1 MNSINK
7 YFSSLKKDFRLV
19 FRSWQTI
26 FLVIIGPLLLMLI
39 LMFAFSNVGFSN
51 MNIGYSVD
59 QDSQKY
65 QDFLPNIGY
74 LGNFIEYNN
83 INLCDQDLKRQKLH
97 LCLDLQSDELA
108 VHFDNT
114 REVLSLI
121 LINQIRSAII
131 IEKDQLIKDK
141 ATDLL
146 GETSDFQGKL
156 REGEDFISSAIED
169 INDQKY
175 ALQDTKRDLQEAQ
188 DRILTRID
196 QVERVKSTIVKINNN
211 HLNDLSVNIRSVLNS
226 LDEVDDALN
235 IARDFAIAT
244 NDWQT
249 VDEIDAQKQSINA
262 LRWSIDDD
270 YSNIQSLNYQVDNL
284 ITQIDL
290 VLDDLNF
297 SNDFLHE
304 NQIKIKK
311 AIDVMDNR
319 ADDLRDIKRDL
330 KSNRNKLKVYGINNV
345 DDFIT
350 PLEVSYEPMYLSS
363 ERFEYIKG
371 NVEVSIELKKRAA
384 NFATTQTLL
393 PLMILLLIS
402 FVATILSNIILL
414 DELHSKA
421 YLRNLILPTSWFTR
435 NLSIF
440 STIFSITM
448 VQVLIM
454 VGIGYIVY
462 FLDLANGLLAILIS
476 MSLIIAIY
484 SIIGFIFAYLI
495 RSKTTS
501 LLVSSF
507 FLIINLLLGGVFYPV
522 ERMAPFMSNLAA
534 IIPFSSGIS
543 IIQQSVFY
551 GVNIFE
557 LTGKIF
563 SLVLILVVC
572 IIILCIA
579 RKINQNRFKKGN

>member
-196 QVERVKSTIVKINNN
+196 QVKE
-211 HLNDLSVNIRSVLNS
+211 
-226 LDEVDDALN
+226 
-235 IARDFAIAT
+235 
-244 NDWQT
+244 
-249 VDEIDAQKQSINA
+249 
-262 LRWSIDDD
+262 
-270 YSNIQSLNYQVDNL
+270 
-284 ITQIDL
+284 
-290 VLDDLNF
+290 
-297 SNDFLHE
+297 
-304 NQIKIKK
+304 
-311 AIDVMDNR
+311 
-319 ADDLRDIKRDL
+319 
-330 KSNRNKLKVYGINNV
+330 
-345 DDFIT
+345 
-350 PLEVSYEPMYLSS
+350 
-363 ERFEYIKG
+363 
-371 NVEVSIELKKRAA
+371 
-384 NFATTQTLL
+384 
-393 PLMILLLIS
+393 
-402 FVATILSNIILL
+402 
-414 DELHSKA
+414 
-421 YLRNLILPTSWFTR
+421 
-435 NLSIF
+435 
-440 STIFSITM
+440 
-448 VQVLIM
+448 
-454 VGIGYIVY
+454 
-462 FLDLANGLLAILIS
+462 
-476 MSLIIAIY
+476 
-484 SIIGFIFAYLI
+484 
-495 RSKTTS
+495 
-501 LLVSSF
+501 
-507 FLIINLLLGGVFYPV
+507 
-522 ERMAPFMSNLAA
+522 
-534 IIPFSSGIS
+534 
-543 IIQQSVFY
+543 
-551 GVNIFE
+551 
-557 LTGKIF
+557 
-563 SLVLILVVC
+563 
-572 IIILCIA
+572 
-579 RKINQNRFKKGN
+579 